1 MNYKLFFSLLFLTLQ
16 MFAAWSQ
23 DALIQNVYARNYHS
37 LNGLWNTI
45 IDQYGSGYYHN
56 MTHQPL
62 HEIKE
67 KPWLFYRSLSQ
78 DKKAKNKTDRVEYDF
93 ERSQVL
99 HVPGDWNS
107 QRDELLYFDGS
118 IWYKKTFRVKQNH
131 QRLFLYFGAANY
143 ETNVFLNKQFVG
155 KHTGGFT
162 PFNFEITDKVQSG
175 ENALIVRVDNRK
187 GKNTV
192 PAIFKDWWN
201 YGGLTRDVL
210 LLEVPETFIRDYY
223 VQLAGATNEIK
234 VQIQVDG
241 NKIPKIAEMQIKEL
255 GVQQSINL
263 NSKGFGETTI
273 TQENISLWYPQ
284 NPKLY
289 KVKLSAA
296 RDTIVDKIGFR
307 TIEAKDQKILL
318 NGKPV
323 FLKGISI
330 HEEIPMRKSRA
341 FLKEDARTLLNYV
354 KELHANYAR
363 LAHYPHNEYIIRLA
377 DKMGILLWTEV
388 PVYHGIAYHNPKT
401 YKNAEKQLTEMI
413 TRDKNRASVII
424 WSIANETPLHNP
436 DRLPFLRKLIDHA
449 KSMDKERLISAAV
462 HIDFSNNNKSIM
474 RVNDPLTEF
483 VDVISVNEYVGWY
496 SQGLPDMCR
505 NKTWEIKYSKP
516 FHVSET
522 GAGALAG
529 FHADSLTRWSEEY
542 QEWYYKEQVSMLS
555 QIPELCGMTPW
566 ILMDFM
572 SPNRRHPVYQG
583 LFNRKGLISD
593 NGQRKKAFY
602 ILQNFYK
609 TYQKKF
615 NDK

>member
-1 MNYKLFFSLLFLTLQ
+1 MNYKYLFAFIYFTTQVFVSMAQ
-16 MFAAWSQ
+16 N
-23 DALIQNVYARNYHS
+23 ALIQNPHARNGES
-37 LNGLWNTI
+37 LNGLWNVI

-56 MTHQPL
+56 MTHKPL
-62 HEIKE
+62 HEMKD
-67 KPWLFYRSLSQ
+67 KPWLFYSSLSQ
-78 DKKAKNKTDRVEYDF
+78 DKKAENKTDRVEYDF
-93 ERSQVL
+93 ERSSVL

-107 QRDELLYFDGS
+107 QKDKLLYFDGG
-118 IWYKKTFRVKQNH
+118 IWYKKTFNVKQNH

-155 KHTGGFT
+155 THTGGFT
-162 PFNFEITDKVQSG
+162 PFNFEITNKVKPG

-201 YGGLTRDVL
+201 YGGITRDVL
-210 LLEVPETFIRDYY
+210 LLEVPQTFIRDYY
-223 VQLAGATNEIK
+223 VQLHGASGKIK
-234 VQIQVDG
+234 VKIQVDG
-241 NKIPKIAEMQIKEL
+241 HKIPKVAEIQIKEL
-255 GVQQSINL
+255 GLKQNINL
-263 NSKGFGETTI
+263 NDKGFGEALI
-273 TQENISLWYPQ
+273 TQKNISLWEPE
-284 NPKLY
+284 NPVLY
-289 KVKLSAA
+289 KVELLAGSDKV
-296 RDTIVDKIGFR
+296 IDKIGFR
-307 TIEAKDQKILL
+307 TIEVSGQKILL

-330 HEEIPMRKSRA
+330 HEEIPMRQSRA
-341 FLKEDARTLLNYV
+341 YLKEDACLLLNYV

-363 LAHYPHNEYIIRLA
+363 LAHYPHNEHVMRLA
-377 DKMGILLWTEV
+377 DEMGVLLWTEI
-388 PVYHGIAYHNPKT
+388 PVYHGIAYHNSKT
-401 YKNAEKQLTEMI
+401 YKNAENQLTEMI

-424 WSIANETPLHNP
+424 WSVANETPLHNP

-449 KSMDKERLISAAV
+449 KSLDSQRLISAAV

-483 VDVISVNEYVGWY
+483 VDIVSVNEYAGWY
-496 SQGLPDMCR
+496 GTGLPDVCR
-505 NKTWEIKYSKP
+505 TKKWEIKYKKP

-542 QEWYYKEQVSMLS
+542 QEWYYKEQINMLS

-602 ILQNFYK
+602 VLQNFYK
-609 TYQKKF
+609 NYRKNF
-615 NDK
+615 NNK